1 MQQPCF
7 LRCRDTGVRSLVVE
21 QRTLADQRL
30 SRLTGLPDTISSTVI
45 AQFLD
50 SVRPDERSA
59 ARAAGIDVGVGSQIF
74 SCRLT
79 SLLEA
84 PVSAA
89 RE

>member
-1 MQQPCF
+1 MSVP
-7 LRCRDTGVRSLVVE
+7 LVVE

-59 ARAAGIDVGVGSQIF
+59 ARAAEIDVGVGSQIC

-79 SLLEA
+79 SLWKA

-89 RE
+89 RD

>member
-1 MQQPCF
+1 MSVP
-7 LRCRDTGVRSLVVE
+7 LVVE

-79 SLLEA
+79 SLLKA